1 MGTACAIRGQCLTNL
16 GSIHSSM
23 SFELN
28 VVSNTPLTPLTDIDE
43 VAILF
48 LNQIGYFPKGY
59 DPKTDVTDIRDSV
72 PYRLM
77 VNYFLERMDKAW
89 VVEDLATALGTT
101 KATVYR
107 HINKLKG
114 FDILEEM
121 SVEDAEGVPRKG
133 YRIRYGNLSKAWNFT
148 EAHVQVAMENYR
160 KTVDHLQ
167 ELASKKGEKH
177 AKKR

>member
-1 MGTACAIRGQCLTNL
+1 
-16 GSIHSSM
+16 M

-28 VVSNTPLTPLTDIDE
+28 VVSNTPLTPLNDMDE

-48 LNQIGYFPKGY
+48 LNQVGYFSKGY
-59 DPKTDVTDIRDSV
+59 DPRTKVSDIRDSV
-72 PYRLM
+72 PYRLF
-77 VNYFLERMDKAW
+77 VEFFLERMDKAW
-89 VVEDLATALGTT
+89 IVEDLATAMGTT

-114 FDILEEM
+114 FDLLEEM
-121 SVEDAEGVPRKG
+121 NVEDSEGNPRKG

-148 EAHVQVAMENYR
+148 EAHVNVAMENYR
-160 KTVDHLQ
+160 KTVDHIQ
-167 ELASKKGEKH
+167 ELASRKSDKH

>member
-1 MGTACAIRGQCLTNL
+1 
-16 GSIHSSM
+16 M

-28 VVSNTPLTPLTDIDE
+28 VVSNTPLTPLSDIDE
-43 VAILF
+43 VAMLF
-48 LNQIGYFPKGY
+48 LNQVGYFPKGY

-72 PYRLM
+72 PYRLFIEF
-77 VNYFLERMDKAW
+77 FLARPDKAW
-89 VVEDLATALGTT
+89 IVQDLATALGTT

-114 FDILEEM
+114 FDLLEEM
-121 SVEDAEGVPRKG
+121 SAEDADGNPRKG

-167 ELASKKGEKH
+167 ELSARKVEKH

>member
-1 MGTACAIRGQCLTNL
+1 
-16 GSIHSSM
+16 M

-28 VVSNTPLTPLTDIDE
+28 VVTNTPLTPLNDIDE
-43 VAILF
+43 VAIIF

-72 PYRLM
+72 PYRLF
-77 VNYFLERMDKAW
+77 VNCFLERMDKAW
-89 VVEDLATALGTT
+89 VVEDLATALGVT
-101 KATVYR
+101 KATIYR

-114 FDILEEM
+114 FDLLEEAN
-121 SVEDAEGVPRKG
+121 VEDAHGSPRKG
-133 YRIRYGNLSKAWNFT
+133 YRIRYGNLGKAWNFT

-160 KTVDHLQ
+160 KTVDHLN
-167 ELASKKGEKH
+167 ELATKKGEKH

>member
-1 MGTACAIRGQCLTNL
+1 
-16 GSIHSSM
+16 M

-28 VVSNTPLTPLTDIDE
+28 VVSNTPLTPLNDMDE

-48 LNQIGYFPKGY
+48 LNQVGYFSKGY
-59 DPKTDVTDIRDSV
+59 DPRTKVSDIRDSV
-72 PYRLM
+72 PYRLF
-77 VNYFLERMDKAW
+77 VEFFLERMDKAW
-89 VVEDLATALGTT
+89 IVEDLATAMGTT

-121 SVEDAEGVPRKG
+121 SVEDSEGNPRKG

-148 EAHVQVAMENYR
+148 EAHVTVAMENYR
-160 KTVDHLQ
+160 KTVDHIQ
-167 ELASKKGEKH
+167 EIASRKGEKH

>member
-1 MGTACAIRGQCLTNL
+1 
-16 GSIHSSM
+16 M

-28 VVSNTPLTPLTDIDE
+28 VVSNTPLTPLNDIDE
-43 VAILF
+43 VAMLF
-48 LNQIGYFPKGY
+48 LNQVGYFPKGY
-59 DPKTDVTDIRDSV
+59 DPKTDVSDIRDSV
-72 PYRLM
+72 PYKLL
-77 VNYFLERMDKAW
+77 VEFFLGRMEKAW
-89 VVEDLATALGTT
+89 VVEDLAVSLGTT

-114 FDILEEM
+114 FDLLEEM
-121 SVEDAEGVPRKG
+121 NVDQPDGSSKKG

-160 KTVDHLQ
+160 KTIDHLQ
-167 ELASKKGEKH
+167 ELASKRSEKH

>member
-1 MGTACAIRGQCLTNL
+1 
-16 GSIHSSM
+16 M

-28 VVSNTPLTPLTDIDE
+28 VVSNTPLTPLNDIDE
-43 VAILF
+43 VAMLF

-59 DPKTDVTDIRDSV
+59 DPRTDVTDIRDSV
-72 PYRLM
+72 PYRLF
-77 VNYFLERMDKAW
+77 VEFFAGRPDKAW
-89 VVEDLATALGTT
+89 IVEDLATALNTT

-114 FDILEEM
+114 FDILEETK
-121 SVEDAEGVPRKG
+121 VEDADGKPRKG
-133 YRIRYGNLSKAWNFT
+133 YRMRYGNLSKAWNFT

-167 ELASKKGEKH
+167 ELAAKKGEKH

>member
-1 MGTACAIRGQCLTNL
+1 
-16 GSIHSSM
+16 M

-28 VVSNTPLTPLTDIDE
+28 VVSNTPLTPLSDIDE
-43 VAILF
+43 VAMLF

-59 DPKTDVTDIRDSV
+59 DPKTDVKDIRDSV

-77 VNYFLERMDKAW
+77 VEFFLGRMDRAW

-114 FDILEEM
+114 FDLLEEM
-121 SVEDAEGVPRKG
+121 NVEKDGTPKKG

>member
-1 MGTACAIRGQCLTNL
+1 
-16 GSIHSSM
+16 M

-28 VVSNTPLTPLTDIDE
+28 VVNNTPLTPLSDIDE
-43 VAILF
+43 VAIIF
-48 LNQIGYFPKGY
+48 LNQIGYFSKGY
-59 DPKTDVTDIRDSV
+59 DPKTGATDIRDSV

-77 VNYFLERMDKAW
+77 VEFFLGRMDTAW
-89 VVEDLATALGTT
+89 LVEDLAVALETT
-101 KATVYR
+101 KATIYR

-114 FDILEEM
+114 FDLLEE
-121 SVEDAEGVPRKG
+121 VPVARPDGGSKKG
-133 YRIRYGNLSKAWNFT
+133 YRLRYGNLSKAWNFT

-167 ELASKKGEKH
+167 ELAGKKGDKH

>member
-1 MGTACAIRGQCLTNL
+1 
-16 GSIHSSM
+16 M

-28 VVSNTPLTPLTDIDE
+28 VVSNTPLTPLNDIDE

-48 LNQIGYFPKGY
+48 LNQVGYFQKGY
-59 DPKTDVTDIRDSV
+59 GPRTDVTDIRDSV
-72 PYRLM
+72 PYKLM
-77 VNYFLERMDKAW
+77 VEHFLGRMDKAW
-89 VVEDLATALGTT
+89 VVEDLATSLGTT

-114 FDILEEM
+114 FDIIEEM
-121 SVEDAEGVPRKG
+121 NVEQPDGSRKKG

-167 ELASKKGEKH
+167 ELASRKGDKH
-177 AKKR
+177 GKKR

>member
-1 MGTACAIRGQCLTNL
+1 
-16 GSIHSSM
+16 M

-28 VVSNTPLTPLTDIDE
+28 VVSNTPLTPLSDIDE

-48 LNQIGYFPKGY
+48 LNQVGYFQKGY
-59 DPKTDVTDIRDSV
+59 GPKTDATDIRDSV

-77 VNYFLERMDKAW
+77 VGHFLARMDKAW
-89 VVEDLATALGTT
+89 VVEDLATSMGTT

-121 SVEDAEGVPRKG
+121 NVDQPDGSKKKG
-133 YRIRYGNLSKAWNFT
+133 YRVRYGDLSKAWNFT

-177 AKKR
+177 GKKR

>member
-1 MGTACAIRGQCLTNL
+1 
-16 GSIHSSM
+16 M

-28 VVSNTPLTPLTDIDE
+28 VVSNTPLTPLSDIDE

-48 LNQIGYFPKGY
+48 LNQVGYFQKGY
-59 DPKTDVTDIRDSV
+59 GPKTDVTDIRDSV

-77 VNYFLERMDKAW
+77 VDHFLARMDKAW
-89 VVEDLATALGTT
+89 VVEDLATSLGTT

-121 SVEDAEGVPRKG
+121 NVDQLDGSRKKG

-177 AKKR
+177 GKKR

>member
-1 MGTACAIRGQCLTNL
+1 
-16 GSIHSSM
+16 M

-28 VVSNTPLTPLTDIDE
+28 VVSNTPLTPLNDIDE

-48 LNQIGYFPKGY
+48 LNQVGYFPKGY

-89 VVEDLATALGTT
+89 IVEDLATALGTT

-114 FDILEEM
+114 FDLLEEM
-121 SVEDAEGVPRKG
+121 NVEDTEGNSRKG

-167 ELASKKGEKH
+167 ELASKRGEKH

>member
-1 MGTACAIRGQCLTNL
+1 MSQRQHLTILGLIR
-16 GSIHSSM
+16 IYM

-28 VVSNTPLTPLTDIDE
+28 VVSNTPLTPLSDIDE
-43 VAILF
+43 VAMLF

-72 PYRLM
+72 PYRLF
-77 VNYFLERMDKAW
+77 VEFFLSRTDKAW
-89 VVEDLATALGTT
+89 IVEDLATALGTT

-121 SVEDAEGVPRKG
+121 SAEDADGNPRKG

-160 KTVDHLQ
+160 KTIDHLQ
-167 ELASKKGEKH
+167 ELAAKKGEKH

>member
-1 MGTACAIRGQCLTNL
+1 
-16 GSIHSSM
+16 M

-28 VVSNTPLTPLTDIDE
+28 VVSNTPLTPLSDIDE

-72 PYRLM
+72 PYKLM
-77 VNYFLERMDKAW
+77 VNFFLERMDRAW
-89 VVEDLATALGTT
+89 IVEDLATALGTT
-101 KATVYR
+101 KATIYR

-114 FDILEEM
+114 FDILEEAN
-121 SVEDAEGVPRKG
+121 VEDSEGVVRKG
-133 YRIRYGNLSKAWNFT
+133 YRLRYGNLSKAWNFT

-167 ELASKKGEKH
+167 ELASKKSEKH

>member
-1 MGTACAIRGQCLTNL
+1 
-16 GSIHSSM
+16 M

-28 VVSNTPLTPLTDIDE
+28 VVSNTPLTPLSDIDE

-48 LNQIGYFPKGY
+48 LNQVGYFQKGY
-59 DPKTDVTDIRDSV
+59 GPKTDVTDIRDSV

-77 VNYFLERMDKAW
+77 VDHFLARMDKAW
-89 VVEDLATALGTT
+89 VVEDLATSLGTT

-121 SVEDAEGVPRKG
+121 NVDQPDGSRKKG

-167 ELASKKGEKH
+167 ELASKKGDKH
-177 AKKR
+177 GKKR

>member
-1 MGTACAIRGQCLTNL
+1 
-16 GSIHSSM
+16 M

-28 VVSNTPLTPLTDIDE
+28 VVSNTPLTPLSDIDE
-43 VAILF
+43 VAMLF
-48 LNQIGYFPKGY
+48 LNQVGYFPKGY
-59 DPKTDVTDIRDSV
+59 DPKTDVSDIRDSV
-72 PYRLM
+72 PYKLM
-77 VNYFLERMDKAW
+77 VEFFLGRMEKAW
-89 VVEDLATALGTT
+89 VVEDLAVALGTT

-114 FDILEEM
+114 FDLLEEM
-121 SVEDAEGVPRKG
+121 NVDQPDGSSKKG

-160 KTVDHLQ
+160 KTIDHLQ
-167 ELASKKGEKH
+167 ELASKRSEKH

>member
-1 MGTACAIRGQCLTNL
+1 
-16 GSIHSSM
+16 M

-28 VVSNTPLTPLTDIDE
+28 VVSNTPLTPLNDIDE

-48 LNQIGYFPKGY
+48 LNQVGYFPKGY

-72 PYRLM
+72 PYKLM
-77 VNYFLERMDKAW
+77 VNYFLDRMDRAW
-89 VVEDLATALGTT
+89 IVEDLATALGTT
-101 KATVYR
+101 KATIYR

-114 FDILEEM
+114 FDLLEEM
-121 SVEDAEGVPRKG
+121 NVEDSEGNSRKG

-167 ELASKKGEKH
+167 ELASKRGEKH
-177 AKKR
+177 GKKR

>member
-1 MGTACAIRGQCLTNL
+1 
-16 GSIHSSM
+16 M

-28 VVSNTPLTPLTDIDE
+28 VVSNTPLTPLSDIDE

-48 LNQIGYFPKGY
+48 LNQVGYFPKGY
-59 DPKTDVTDIRDSV
+59 GPKTDVTDIRDSV

-77 VNYFLERMDKAW
+77 VDFFLERMDRAW
-89 VVEDLATALGTT
+89 VVEDLAVALGTT

-114 FDILEEM
+114 FDVLEEM
-121 SVEDAEGVPRKG
+121 NVEQTDGSSKKG

-167 ELASKKGEKH
+167 ELATKRGDKH
-177 AKKR
+177 GKKR

>member
-1 MGTACAIRGQCLTNL
+1 
-16 GSIHSSM
+16 M

-28 VVSNTPLTPLTDIDE
+28 VVSNTPLTPLSDVEE
-43 VAILF
+43 VAMLF

-77 VNYFLERMDKAW
+77 MAHFLGRPDKAW
-89 VVEDLATALGTT
+89 VVEDLAVALGTT

-114 FDILEEM
+114 FDLLEEM
-121 SVEDAEGVPRKG
+121 NVDRPDGPPRKG
-133 YRIRYGNLSKAWNFT
+133 YRLRYGNLSKAWNFT

-160 KTVDHLQ
+160 KTVDHIQ
-167 ELASKKGEKH
+167 ELVGKRGEKH

>member
-1 MGTACAIRGQCLTNL
+1 
-16 GSIHSSM
+16 M

-28 VVSNTPLTPLTDIDE
+28 VVTNTPLTPLNDIDE
-43 VAILF
+43 VAIIF

-72 PYRLM
+72 PYKLF
-77 VNYFLERMDKAW
+77 VECFLGRMDKAW
-89 VVEDLATALGTT
+89 VVEDLATALGVT

-107 HINKLKG
+107 HINKMKG
-114 FDILEEM
+114 FDLLEELG
-121 SVEDAEGVPRKG
+121 VEDAKGNPRKG

-160 KTVDHLQ
+160 KTVDHLN
-167 ELASKKGEKH
+167 ELASKKGDRH

>member
-1 MGTACAIRGQCLTNL
+1 MIRREALTIL
-16 GSIHSSM
+16 DLIRTGM

-28 VVSNTPLTPLTDIDE
+28 VVSNIPLTPLTNIDE

-48 LNQIGYFPKGY
+48 LNQVGYFPKGY
-59 DPKTDVTDIRDSV
+59 DPKTDVSDIRDSV
-72 PYRLM
+72 PYKLM
-77 VNYFLERMDKAW
+77 VEYFLDRMDKAW
-89 VVEDLATALGTT
+89 VVEDLAVALGTT

-114 FDILEEM
+114 FDLLEEM
-121 SVEDAEGVPRKG
+121 NVEDAQGNPRKG

-148 EAHVQVAMENYR
+148 EAHVNVAMENYR

-167 ELASKKGEKH
+167 ELASKRGEKH

>member
-1 MGTACAIRGQCLTNL
+1 
-16 GSIHSSM
+16 M

-28 VVSNTPLTPLTDIDE
+28 VVSNTPLTPLSDIDE

-72 PYRLM
+72 PYRLIM
-77 VNYFLERMDKAW
+77 EFFLGRMDKAW
-89 VVEDLATALGTT
+89 VVEDLAVALGTT

-114 FDILEEM
+114 FDLLEEINVDQLDG
-121 SVEDAEGVPRKG
+121 SKKKG

-160 KTVDHLQ
+160 KTIDHLQ
-167 ELASKKGEKH
+167 ELQTKKGDKH
-177 AKKR
+177 GKKR

>member
-1 MGTACAIRGQCLTNL
+1 
-16 GSIHSSM
+16 M

-28 VVSNTPLTPLTDIDE
+28 VVSNTPLTPLNDIDE
-43 VAILF
+43 VAMLF
-48 LNQIGYFPKGY
+48 LNQVGYFPKGY
-59 DPKTDVTDIRDSV
+59 DPKTDVSDIRDSV
-72 PYRLM
+72 PYKLL
-77 VNYFLERMDKAW
+77 VEFFLGRMEKAW
-89 VVEDLATALGTT
+89 VVEDLAVSLGTT

-114 FDILEEM
+114 FDLLEEM
-121 SVEDAEGVPRKG
+121 NVDQPDGSSKKG

-160 KTVDHLQ
+160 KTIDHLQ
-167 ELASKKGEKH
+167 DLASKKSEKH

>member
-1 MGTACAIRGQCLTNL
+1 
-16 GSIHSSM
+16 M

-28 VVSNTPLTPLTDIDE
+28 VVSNTPLTPLSDIDE
-43 VAILF
+43 VAMLF

-59 DPKTDVTDIRDSV
+59 DPKTDVSDIRDSI
-72 PYRLM
+72 PFRLF
-77 VNYFLERMDKAW
+77 VEYFLGRPDKGW
-89 VVEDLATALGTT
+89 VVDDLATALGTT

-121 SVEDAEGVPRKG
+121 TVEDAEGNPRKG

-148 EAHVQVAMENYR
+148 EAHVNVAMENYR

>member
-1 MGTACAIRGQCLTNL
+1 
-16 GSIHSSM
+16 M

-48 LNQIGYFPKGY
+48 LNQVGYFQKGY
-59 DPKTDVTDIRDSV
+59 GPKTDVTDIRDSA
-72 PYRLM
+72 PYRLL
-77 VNYFLERMDKAW
+77 VGHFLARMDKAW
-89 VVEDLATALGTT
+89 VVEDLATSLGTT

-121 SVEDAEGVPRKG
+121 NVEQPDGSKKKG

-167 ELASKKGEKH
+167 ELASKKGDKH
-177 AKKR
+177 GKKR

>member
-1 MGTACAIRGQCLTNL
+1 
-16 GSIHSSM
+16 M

-48 LNQIGYFPKGY
+48 LNQIGYFSKGY
-59 DPKTDVTDIRDSV
+59 GPKTDATDIRDSV
-72 PYRLM
+72 PYKLM
-77 VNYFLERMDKAW
+77 VGHFLARADKAW
-89 VVEDLATALGTT
+89 VVGDLATSLGTT

-121 SVEDAEGVPRKG
+121 NVEQPDGTKKKG

-167 ELASKKGEKH
+167 ELVSKKGDKH

>member
-1 MGTACAIRGQCLTNL
+1 
-16 GSIHSSM
+16 M

-28 VVSNTPLTPLTDIDE
+28 VVSNTPLTPLNDIDE

-48 LNQIGYFPKGY
+48 LNQVGYFQKGY
-59 DPKTDVTDIRDSV
+59 GPKTDVTDIRDSV
-72 PYRLM
+72 PYKLM
-77 VNYFLERMDKAW
+77 VDHFLGRMDKAW
-89 VVEDLATALGTT
+89 VVEDLATSLGTT

-121 SVEDAEGVPRKG
+121 NVEQPDGAKKKG
-133 YRIRYGNLSKAWNFT
+133 YRVRYGNLSKAWNFT

-177 AKKR
+177 GKKR

>member
-1 MGTACAIRGQCLTNL
+1 
-16 GSIHSSM
+16 M

-28 VVSNTPLTPLTDIDE
+28 VVNNTPLTPLSDIDE
-43 VAILF
+43 VAIIF

-59 DPKTDVTDIRDSV
+59 DPKTDATDIRDSV
-72 PYRLM
+72 PYRLI
-77 VNYFLERMDKAW
+77 VEFFLERPDKAW
-89 VVEDLATALGTT
+89 LVEDLAVALGTT

-114 FDILEEM
+114 FDLLEE
-121 SVEDAEGVPRKG
+121 SPVAKSDGGTKKG

-167 ELASKKGEKH
+167 ELAAKKGDKH
-177 AKKR
+177 GKKR